1 MIFTE
6 LITDLQNELKKELA
20 QIRFL
25 IKKNPGLG
33 YNRIVEIGKEVGK
46 RYNIKLIIN
55 FPKEGRIEEYEMYGK
70 RDLSLIVDY
79 ERKRFPMDREI
90 IKQKAVEMLGDVKTE
105 DAYMYENKE
114 GVRVFTDN
122 WKIDILPHSVHI
134 WTEFDENV
142 TAFCNWLMENAY
154 EMKNNYFINFLIV
167 QVKTQLQ
174 SFLDL
179 ILKFSCNNLLLHSF
193 VLMPNEH

>member
-1 MIFTE
+1 MIFSE
-6 LITDLQNELKKELA
+6 IVTDLQNQLKKDLA

-25 IKKNPGLG
+25 LKKNPALG
-33 YNRIVEIGKEVGK
+33 YARIVEIGKEVGEK
-46 RYNIKLIIN
+46 YNIKLIVN
-55 FPKEGRIEEYEMYGK
+55 FPKKGMIDEFDMYGK

-79 ERKRFPMDREI
+79 DLKRFPIDREI
-90 IKQKAVEMLGDVKTE
+90 IKQKAKEILGDVQTE

-134 WTEFDENV
+134 WTEFNENV

-154 EMKNNYFINFLIV
+154 KMKN
-167 QVKTQLQ
+167 K
-174 SFLDL
+174 
-179 ILKFSCNNLLLHSF
+179 
-193 VLMPNEH
+193 

>member
-1 MIFTE
+1 MIIIGILFKKIMIFSE
-6 LITDLQNELKKELA
+6 IVTDLQNQLKKDLA

-25 IKKNPGLG
+25 LKKNPALG
-33 YNRIVEIGKEVGK
+33 YARIVEIGKEVGK
-46 RYNIKLIIN
+46 KYNIKLIVN
-55 FPKEGRIEEYEMYGK
+55 FPKKGMIDEFDMYGK

-79 ERKRFPMDREI
+79 DLKRFPINREI
-90 IKQKAVEMLGDVKTE
+90 IKQKAKEILGDVQTE

-134 WTEFDENV
+134 WTEFNENV

-154 EMKNNYFINFLIV
+154 KMKN
-167 QVKTQLQ
+167 K
-174 SFLDL
+174 
-179 ILKFSCNNLLLHSF
+179 
-193 VLMPNEH
+193 